1 MKIGIAYHKD
11 ISNWTTV
18 ELIKAIQNLGKEP
31 VPVQVQ
37 EITADIPHGFTLGK
51 NMIPLDDL
59 NAMILRTYGFGT
71 TDQLTYRISL
81 FEHIEKAGIP
91 VINSTHAF
99 RKAKDKYAALF
110 TLSNAGIPVPKT
122 RVTENLDA
130 AIEFLDHV
138 NSVIIK
144 PILGSRGYGIIKT
157 DDKDLA
163 YRALKFIY
171 SLGQVLYLQ
180 EYIEKPDRDIRAFV
194 IGDEVI
200 GAMYRYSK
208 NWKTNVSQGARPVKC
223 ELNDE
228 LTDIAIKSAK
238 AIGLDYTGIDIIE
251 GKDGPYVIE
260 TNAAPS
266 WHGLEQAIGE
276 NVSEKIIKYVIKKA
290 RK

>member
-11 ISNWTTV
+11 ISNWTTA
-18 ELIKAIQNLGKEP
+18 ELIKAIKDEGEEP
-31 VPVQVQ
+31 VPFQVQ
-37 EITADIPHGFTLGK
+37 EVTADIPDNFSIGK
-51 NMIPLDDL
+51 QLEPLNDL
-59 NAMILRTYGFGT
+59 NAIILRTYGFGT

-81 FEHIEKAGIP
+81 FEHLENAGIP

-110 TLSNAGIPVPKT
+110 TLSKAGIPVPKT

-138 NSVIIK
+138 KSVIIK
-144 PILGSRGYGIIKT
+144 PLLGSRGYGIIKT
-157 DDKDLA
+157 DNKDLA
-163 YRALKFIY
+163 YRALKFIF

-200 GAMYRYSK
+200 GAMYRYST
-208 NWKTNVSQGARPVKC
+208 NWKTNVSQGAKPVGCKLSE
-223 ELNDE
+223 ELE
-228 LTDIAIKSAK
+228 EIAIKSAH

-266 WHGLEQAIGE
+266 WHGLEEAIGE
-276 NVSEKIIKYVIKKA
+276 NVSRKIIRYVRAKA